1 MVPQPMISFGSG
13 SRYHTQPHVGLVGD
27 GSFSYQISCALEPA
41 NIHEVTGQIVL
52 FTPYAGGSASSTETI
67 KSSKV
72 LKEVLRSSGIYHS
85 RNVPTKP
92 LGFRHKQFLE
102 RGVMGYA
109 LAIVINTVT

>member
-1 MVPQPMISFGSG
+1 MIS
-13 SRYHTQPHVGLVGD
+13 HILLVVAVD
-27 GSFSYQISCALEPA
+27 TIHSLTLVWLETVAFLTKYLVLLNLP
-41 NIHEVTGQIVL
+41 TSMKSLGKIVL

-92 LGFRHKQFLE
+92 LGFRHKQLLE